1 MVPAGGLGLG
11 VGVGNVVQHKDP
23 LRCTKKRL
31 RMRGERRR
39 VGNWGWVNMIDS
51 SPGCRRKGG
60 KKERKKGGEIG
71 LNGQLDVCCGSP
83 ATRQDQTLSYAN
95 VHWDH
100 MEPLKG
106 VN

>member
-1 MVPAGGLGLG
+1 
-11 VGVGNVVQHKDP
+11 
-23 LRCTKKRL
+23 
-31 RMRGERRR
+31 
-39 VGNWGWVNMIDS
+39 MIDS
-51 SPGCRRKGG
+51 SRGCW
-60 KKERKKGGEIG
+60 RKKKTGGE
-71 LNGQLDVCCGSP
+71 NGTEWTAGCLLWSS

>member
-1 MVPAGGLGLG
+1 MPAGGLGLG
-11 VGVGNVVQHKDP
+11 VGVCDAVEHKDP

-31 RMRGERRR
+31 RMRGKRRR
-39 VGNWGWVNMIDS
+39 VVNQGWVNMIDS
-51 SPGCRRKGG
+51 SRGCRRKEKRGG
-60 KKERKKGGEIG
+60 REIG

-100 MEPLKG
+100 TEPLKG